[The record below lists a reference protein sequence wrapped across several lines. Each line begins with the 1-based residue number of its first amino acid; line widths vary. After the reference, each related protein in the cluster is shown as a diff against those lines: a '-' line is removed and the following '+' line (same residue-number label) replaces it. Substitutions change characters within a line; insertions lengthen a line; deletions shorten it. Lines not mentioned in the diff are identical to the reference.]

1 MSTVGC
7 LFSGTEFMQSQDQK
21 KLQIILTK
29 NPVGKES
36 QIYLII
42 DSTITVVLE
51 KIFHFLK
58 IKNVLKYFCK
68 EVGISM

>member
-7 LFSGTEFMQSQDQK
+7 LFSGTEFMQSPDQK

-36 QIYLII
+36 QTYLII

-58 IKNVLKYFCK
+58 IKNVLKY
-68 EVGISM
+68 